1 MCWPSFGVDIGH
13 QGGVSVRTK
22 YSDSLFVVPFMR
34 VFSVCML
41 SVACAQMVRVRGSQ
55 AGLWFPCVSVGV
67 RHRSWFFFT
76 ARPKPDLV
84 SFFFT
89 TRPKLD
95 LVSPS
100 QHDRGSPLPQSFSG
114 SFFTVLDPNS
124 SRLCSSIPCKASFWK
139 CGSDIVQKCGNEM
152 NSLRFKVSPSS

>member
-100 QHDRGSPLPQSFSG
+100 QHDRGSPLPQSFLVPDSRRWTQTLHDYVRRSPARHRFG
-114 SFFTVLDPNS
+114 NVAQTSFKN
-124 SRLCSSIPCKASFWK
+124 A
-139 CGSDIVQKCGNEM
+139 EM
-152 NSLRFKVSPSS
+152 K